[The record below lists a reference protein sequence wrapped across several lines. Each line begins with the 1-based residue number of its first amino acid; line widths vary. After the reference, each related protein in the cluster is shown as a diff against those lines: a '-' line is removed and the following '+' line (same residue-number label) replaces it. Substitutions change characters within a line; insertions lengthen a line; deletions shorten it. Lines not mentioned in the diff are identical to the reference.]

1 MGSWLA
7 KLAGQEDNAAKIL
20 KNPHSIA
27 AYTLVFGLAFLVLLL
42 WFVIIIVTAIRI
54 FKKYIRKEAPLKTT
68 LDLQVGKRVL
78 NNVRRRISTH
88 DRQAGEFQM
97 VELNAK
103 PGPASPRQ
111 RSTDLGIRLIGGNES
126 SYIEGD
132 PGICVDNV
140 RPGSVADG
148 KLFPGDRIVAV
159 NDFRMDNV
167 SLKYAKEVML
177 ALRQA
182 EGHLKLCI
190 KRAPLREQRVNEAF
204 SLYCDDEETGKR
216 QVVFSKEH
224 MEVFE
229 EAFSIFDARGSGK
242 IPRKRFFPLLRTL
255 GYNIHQAEAF
265 EYINE
270 LDLTE
275 KPTITFN
282 ELIKILEHVVAG
294 QTAKIEIQCVYN
306 VFDQERKGHVPV
318 NELIEALERLYEKK
332 LAAEELQEILF
343 LADLDKDGSVKEEDF
358 ERLLLPSLMLY

>member
-7 KLAGQEDNAAKIL
+7 KLAGQEDNATKIL

-54 FKKYIRKEAPLKTT
+54 FKKYSRKEAPLKTT

-88 DRQAGEFQM
+88 GRQAAEFQM

-111 RSTDLGIRLIGGNES
+111 RSTDLGIKLISGNES
-126 SYIEGD
+126 NYIDGD

-224 MEVFE
+224 ME
-229 EAFSIFDARGSGK
+229 
-242 IPRKRFFPLLRTL
+242 
-255 GYNIHQAEAF
+255 
-265 EYINE
+265 
-270 LDLTE
+270 E